1 MPSIRLVKRLS
12 GDGKVFSGE
21 KFVATSGYSLDVY
34 QMVTEGHTLDG
45 SSYKVPGKI
54 TIKGILSTLLPSTHG
69 RLTLVTEEGHKANFY
84 VINSDGAIA
93 LDGPILDKDG
103 KPVQMK

>member
-1 MPSIRLVKRLS
+1 MTSVRLLKRLS
-12 GDGKVFSGE
+12 GDGKVFSGDE
-21 KFVATSGYSLDVY
+21 FVAASRYSLDVY
-34 QMVTEGHTLDG
+34 QMFTEANTFDG

-54 TIKGILSTLLPSTHG
+54 TIKGTLGTLLPSTHG
-69 RLTLVTEEGHKANFY
+69 LLTLVTQEGHKANFY

-93 LDGPILDKDG
+93 LDGPLLDKNG